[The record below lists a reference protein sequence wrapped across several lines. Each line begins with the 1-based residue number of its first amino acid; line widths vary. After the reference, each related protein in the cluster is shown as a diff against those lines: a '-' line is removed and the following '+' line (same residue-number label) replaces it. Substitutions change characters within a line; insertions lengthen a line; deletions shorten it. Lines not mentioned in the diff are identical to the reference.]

1 MGRSPSRSSDGG
13 GGSARIEPVLLS
25 AIEKKRHGEVIAIIE
40 EAKAKAQPIEH
51 LLRIGLMRA
60 VERTSVEIAEYL
72 LQNGAKPDGAP
83 GGRLSPVLKAVDRN
97 HPKLLQLI

>member
-51 LLRIGLMRA
+51 LLSTLR
-60 VERTSVEIAEYL
+60 
-72 LQNGAKPDGAP
+72 
-83 GGRLSPVLKAVDRN
+83 
-97 HPKLLQLI
+97 